1 MTDRSQEIFPSQI
14 FSEDHNFSI
23 HNTVINNSI
32 NNVYISDP
40 AVLPDKFL
48 DFIDGSAF
56 HDSEAR
62 HGVPKCSMHHPVVVR
77 ILKWLEMESDEES
90 AVMWL
95 HGAKDSGKSVI
106 AQTVAEHC
114 AAGSTLAAC
123 FFFLDKRPDSGKH
136 FVMTLASQVVTY
148 RILDAASH
156 DICETLKRD
165 PIIIFKNLEIQMQRL
180 LIDALEQETLYNRNV
195 FLIIIDGL
203 NECYDPSVQLRIIHF
218 ILTHF
223 ERCGSYGRYSR
234 HSRYKFLITSQRTEN
249 ICKVFDSFAKTGIV
263 TQFSLDESTY
273 PAELLPESTPRYHK
287 TANSNGLSLG
297 KESASLVQASHSSLH
312 TSSASHNRN
321 NESTASSYNRLLT
334 RDHSQRNSQMQND
347 GIMLSQQFFFNH
359 SESTTDTLTDLTQVL
374 TNNLTLVETLLRA
387 SRSGQQDGTPTNVR
401 QLFSNSNTTTST
413 ASQYYPAHGSDSKK
427 NNRNNPFLPRISNSG
442 SNYFN
447 PIFYNPVGTDQETS
461 IIPAENNS
469 QFSKIVNEDNRNHT
483 MADSSNISFDP
494 HDIGQMLQESHSLS
508 ARLQQLMNASQPGRP
523 LSDRRLSSSS
533 NFATSMTSQ
542 YYETHFTSRKN
553 PSNNPFLSKRF
564 W

>member
-1 MTDRSQEIFPSQI
+1 MTDQSQEIFPSQI
-14 FSEDHNFSI
+14 LSAAHNVSI
-23 HNTVINNSI
+23 QNTVIINSI
-32 NNVYISDP
+32 NNVYSSGP
-40 AVLPDKFL
+40 AVLPDKLL

-62 HGVPKCSMHHPVVVR
+62 HGVPKCSMDHPVVVR

-114 AAGSTLAAC
+114 AASSTLAAC
-123 FFFLDKRPDSGKH
+123 FFFSDTRPDSGKH

-148 RILDAASH
+148 TILDAASH

-165 PIIIFKNLEIQMQRL
+165 PIIIFKNLEVQMQRL

-273 PAELLPESTPRYHK
+273 PVELLPESASRYHR

-321 NESTASSYNRLLT
+321 NESTASSFNRLLT
-334 RDHSQRNSQMQND
+334 RDHSQRHSQIQNEGVILNSHRY
-347 GIMLSQQFFFNH
+347 FFNL
-359 SESTTDTLTDLTQVL
+359 SESTSVPTDVTQMLLDDLPS
-374 TNNLTLVETLLRA
+374 VETLLRTA
-387 SRSGQQDGTPTNVR
+387 RLGKRDAIPTNAR
-401 QLFSNSNTTTST
+401 QLFSNSNTTASMTSR
-413 ASQYYPAHGSDSKK
+413 YYSTQGSDSKK
-427 NNRNNPFLPRISNSG
+427 NNRNNPFLPRTSDFG
-442 SNYFN
+442 SNYSN

-461 IIPAENNS
+461 IIPAGNNS

-483 MADSSNISFDP
+483 MADSSNISFNP
-494 HDIGQMLQESHSLS
+494 HDIKQMLQESHSLS